1 MITALL
7 PAAFADGEDDER
19 FKDKTWDEVIDQ
31 FLTEHNIDPEDV
43 ALGYRNT
50 VTGEEHF
57 LNGDTYLVAGSMYK
71 VPLNMIYTE
80 KIHNG

>member
-1 MITALL
+1 MKLKRKIICLFAALCMITALL

-57 LNGDTYLVAGSMYK
+57 LNGDT
-71 VPLNMIYTE
+71 
-80 KIHNG
+80 